1 GHGCGRE
8 EVRREVRPRLH
19 PPRRREP
26 RGGRP
31 LRGLGREEDVR
42 QDLHGRAA
50 GDLHHRPGWQG
61 RSRDPEGLAE
71 DARRRRA
78 RGPRAARLN
87 ASAPFS
93 NDRYD
98 EDAYAEAEGVEL
110 SRVHISRTFTGDL
123 EGESTAELMIARSEG
138 GGGYIG
144 HDRISGT
151 LAGRAGTFVFQ
162 HTGIMGPDGVTNTG
176 TI

>member
-1 GHGCGRE
+1 
-8 EVRREVRPRLH
+8 
-19 PPRRREP
+19 
-26 RGGRP
+26 
-31 LRGLGREEDVR
+31 
-42 QDLHGRAA
+42 
-50 GDLHHRPGWQG
+50 
-61 RSRDPEGLAE
+61 
-71 DARRRRA
+71 
-78 RGPRAARLN
+78 LN

-98 EDAYAEAEGVEL
+98 EEAYAEAEGVEL

-176 TI
+176 TILPGTGTGELEGITGEGTMLADGEGNHNFSLDYELG